1 MVLAKLVDSISGR
14 LAFFPPVPTYTV
26 AEHGDGDRALYC
38 KPLSRAVRKVPQG
51 RVTWVPAAGS
61 SSHQL
66 VVVRVPAPNPTRRT
80 ILHSHGNAVDLGEML
95 PLYASLARVLQCN
108 VVGWDYRGYG
118 CSGGVPAAST
128 INRDVH
134 AVYAA
139 LQRDEG
145 LTPGDVVLYGQSVGS
160 GPTCHLA
167 ASPAGAGAAGV
178 VLHSPFLSGM
188 RVLNPGWTR
197 WPAWADLFP
206 NHAAAPR
213 IAAPTLVVHGTAD
226 SVIPVG
232 HGRTLATL
240 CPAAVEALWVEGAD
254 HDNVEDSPLYV
265 PRLKAFL
272 TKCWGD

>member
-1 MVLAKLVDSISGR
+1 M
-14 LAFFPPVPTYTV
+14 
-26 AEHGDGDRALYC
+26 
-38 KPLSRAVRKVPQG
+38 
-51 RVTWVPAAGS
+51 
-61 SSHQL
+61 
-66 VVVRVPAPNPTRRT
+66 
-80 ILHSHGNAVDLGEML
+80 
-95 PLYASLARVLQCN
+95 
-108 VVGWDYRGYG
+108 
-118 CSGGVPAAST
+118 
-128 INRDVH
+128 H

>member
-145 LTPGDVVLYGQSVGS
+145 LTPGDVVLYGQ
-160 GPTCHLA
+160 
-167 ASPAGAGAAGV
+167 
-178 VLHSPFLSGM
+178 
-188 RVLNPGWTR
+188 
-197 WPAWADLFP
+197 
-206 NHAAAPR
+206 